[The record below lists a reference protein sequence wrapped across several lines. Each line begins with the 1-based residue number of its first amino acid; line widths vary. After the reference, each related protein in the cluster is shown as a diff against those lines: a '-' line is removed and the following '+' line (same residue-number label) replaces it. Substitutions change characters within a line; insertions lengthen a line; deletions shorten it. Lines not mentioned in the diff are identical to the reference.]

1 LKPSKIVVYE
11 MKINQLSKEEIS
23 YLAGF
28 IDGDGCINAQIVQ
41 REDYKLKYQIRVSI
55 TLFQDT
61 KQHWFLLQIQKQI
74 GYGTIRKR
82 GDGISEHA
90 IVGKQSVAEILQLL
104 LPCLRLK
111 RKQAVLVLEICGKLS
126 QKQDP
131 ASFLQLCAK
140 ADMVGELNYSKK
152 RTITASVVGQRF
164 LGLGL
169 ITDTTL
175 VHDSP

>member
-1 LKPSKIVVYE
+1 MNKIPFSQE
-11 MKINQLSKEEIS
+11 DIS

-28 IDGDGCINAQIVQ
+28 LDGDGSINAQIVQ

-74 GYGTIRKR
+74 GCGTIRKR
-82 GDGISEHA
+82 GDGISEYA
-90 IVGKQSVAEILQLL
+90 IVGKQNVAQMLKLL

-111 RKQAVLVLEICGKLS
+111 RRQAELVHEICETLS
-126 QKQDP
+126 KNQDP
-131 ASFLQLCAK
+131 ASFLQLCVK

-152 RTITASVVGQRF
+152 RTITASVVKQRF
-164 LGLGL
+164 LELGL
-169 ITDTTL
+169 ITDTT
-175 VHDSP
+175 